1 MREIGVELP
10 PGRLVGELGFVTPNN
25 RRTQTV
31 ECIESGEVLTIT
43 YDRLLE
49 IYFDNPEFGYF
60 FLRLASDRLLQN
72 IARLEGIIAAGAGMA
87 DTMAPV
93 PPAEL
98 RTSSDGPSGD
108 ESELVRAM
116 ETIDV
121 AEPVKDVSPAA
132 AKVTLPDVIVPPADG
147 RRAVAAKL
155 VERFAL
161 WSGVAGIIP
170 VPFVDLAAVGSV
182 QVLMLRRI
190 SQIYGVPFSAN
201 RGKALI
207 ASLAGSMIP
216 ASSGMGAASIT
227 KSVPVVGTA
236 VSAVVMP
243 ALSAGATYAIG
254 MAFIQHFASGGT
266 LLDFNPRQYREFFKS
281 QKEFWR
287 TRSRVARA
295 AAKEAKAAKA
305 GSSSQSHA
313 ERSRSFLNW
322 RKYLRVSR

>member
-1 MREIGVELP
+1 M
-10 PGRLVGELGFVTPNN
+10 
-25 RRTQTV
+25 
-31 ECIESGEVLTIT
+31 S
-43 YDRLLE
+43 
-49 IYFDNPEFGYF
+49 
-60 FLRLASDRLLQN
+60 
-72 IARLEGIIAAGAGMA
+72 
-87 DTMAPV
+87 
-93 PPAEL
+93 
-98 RTSSDGPSGD
+98 
-108 ESELVRAM
+108 SELVRAM

-170 VPFVDLAAVGSV
+170 LPFVDLAAVGSV

-266 LLDFNPRQYREFFKS
+266 LIDFNPRQYREFLQSSEGVLAHAIAGCPRCS
-281 QKEFWR
+281 QG
-287 TRSRVARA
+287 
-295 AAKEAKAAKA
+295 AKAAKA
-305 GSSSQSHA
+305 RSSSRSHA
-313 ERSRSFLNW
+313 GRSRSFLNW
-322 RKYLRVSR
+322 RKYFRVSR